1 MGGTGFQPVSFS
13 FTDGLMSE
21 PVWTIRALLAWT
33 TDYLAKKGTPPA
45 VARLESQLLLAHVLK
60 CKKVDLLVRYED
72 VPAEPDRSA
81 FRELIKRRLDGL
93 PVAYL
98 VGSREFYLLE
108 FDVTPAVLVPR
119 PETETLV
126 AEALKL
132 LKPLAAP
139 RVLDLCTG
147 SGCIGISVAH
157 QKTDARVTATDVSPD
172 ALDVAK
178 KNARK
183 HGVEPRMHFRQGD
196 LFAALPSGSL
206 FDMILSNPPYIA
218 PGELAALA
226 PDVREHE
233 PRLALD
239 GGPDG
244 LAFYR
249 RIAADAEK
257 HLSPGGFLILEI
269 GSTQDDAVRAILGE
283 RPDLEVGR
291 TLKDN
296 AGLPR
301 VVVAKKK

>member
-1 MGGTGFQPVSFS
+1 
-13 FTDGLMSE
+13 MSE

-33 TDYLAKKGTPPA
+33 TDFLAKKGTPPST
-45 VARLESQLLLAHVLK
+45 ARLESQLLLAHVLR
-60 CKKVDLLVRYED
+60 CSKVDLLVRFEE
-72 VPAEPDRSA
+72 VPADPQRAA
-81 FRELIKRRLDGL
+81 FRELIKRRVDGL

-108 FDVTPAVLVPR
+108 FEVSPAVLVPR

-139 RVLDLCTG
+139 MVLDLCTG

-157 QKTDARVTATDVSPD
+157 QKTDARVTLADVSPD
-172 ALDVAK
+172 ALDVAR
-178 KNARK
+178 KNAKK
-183 HGVEPRMHFRQGD
+183 HGLDSRLQFRQGD
-196 LFAALPSGSL
+196 LFAALPGGSL
-206 FDMILSNPPYIA
+206 FDAILCNPPYIA
-218 PGELAALA
+218 PGELATLA

-249 RIAADAEK
+249 RLATDAGK
-257 HLSPGGFLILEI
+257 HLNPGGALLLEI
-269 GSTQDDAVRAILGE
+269 GATQDDAVRVIFAE
-283 RPDLEVGR
+283 RPEFEVKK
-291 TLKDN
+291 TLKDH

-301 VVVAKKK
+301 VVSLRKA

>member
-1 MGGTGFQPVSFS
+1 
-13 FTDGLMSE
+13 MSE

-33 TDYLAKKGTPPA
+33 TDFLAKKGTPPA
-45 VARLESQLLLAHVLK
+45 TARLESQLLLAHVLR
-60 CKKVDLLVRYED
+60 CSKVDLLVRFEE
-72 VPAEPDRSA
+72 VPADPQRAA
-81 FRELIKRRLDGL
+81 FRELIKRRVDGL

-108 FDVTPAVLVPR
+108 FEVSPAVLVPR

-139 RVLDLCTG
+139 MVLDLCAG

-157 QKTDARVTATDVSPD
+157 QKTDARVTLADVSPD
-172 ALDVAK
+172 ALDVAR
-178 KNARK
+178 KNAKK
-183 HGVEPRMHFRQGD
+183 HGLEPRLQFRQGD
-196 LFAALPSGSL
+196 LFAALPGGSL
-206 FDMILSNPPYIA
+206 FDAILCNPPYIA
-218 PGELAALA
+218 PGELATLA

-249 RIAADAEK
+249 RLATDAGK
-257 HLSPGGFLILEI
+257 HLNPGGVLLLEI
-269 GSTQDDAVRAILGE
+269 GSTQDNAVRSIFAE
-283 RPDLEVGR
+283 RPEFEVKK
-291 TLKDN
+291 TLKDH

-301 VVVAKKK
+301 VVSLRKA

>member
-1 MGGTGFQPVSFS
+1 MA
-13 FTDGLMSE
+13 D
-21 PVWTIRALLAWT
+21 PVWTIRALLTWT
-33 TDYLAKKGTPPA
+33 TEFLTKKGAAAAT
-45 VARLESQLLLAHVLK
+45 ARLESQLLLAHALR
-60 CKKVDLLVRYED
+60 CKKVDLLVRYDE
-72 VPAEPDRSA
+72 VPRDDQRAA
-81 FRELIKRRLDGL
+81 FRELFKRRLEGF

-108 FDVTPAVLVPR
+108 FEVTPAVLVPR

-126 AEALKL
+126 AEALER
-132 LKPLAAP
+132 LKSRTTPM
-139 RVLDLCTG
+139 VLDLCTG
-147 SGCIGISVAH
+147 SGCIAISIAH

-178 KNARK
+178 RNARR

-196 LFAALPSGSL
+196 LFAALPAGSL
-206 FDMILSNPPYIA
+206 FDAIVSNPPYVT
-218 PGELAALA
+218 PGELATLA

-249 RIAADAEK
+249 RIAAEAEK
-257 HLSPGGFLILEI
+257 YLAPGGFVLLEI
-269 GSTQDDAVRAILGE
+269 GSTQEEAVKALLAEQPG
-283 RPDLEVGR
+283 LEVGK
-291 TLKDN
+291 TLKDA

-301 VVVAKKK
+301 VATAKRR